1 MSFFDLLKTRKPDP
15 APVAPLSDSQVNTEL
30 TKYASLIQLTLNEEW
45 GINSNPQEIEGG
57 GFLFENFLGSAGFFI
72 GLRRNKMIA
81 ENTIFFTAPIVHL
94 PQSNQIEFFKRCLE
108 INETLIG
115 CALSLDNGVVR
126 VVGERVLTGLDKNEF
141 KSMLQSVANSA
152 NDLDDKLA
160 REFGAPLIGLGL
172 KTNHDKMR

>member
-1 MSFFDLLKTRKPDP
+1 
-15 APVAPLSDSQVNTEL
+15 
-30 TKYASLIQLTLNEEW
+30 
-45 GINSNPQEIEGG
+45 
-57 GFLFENFLGSAGFFI
+57 
-72 GLRRNKMIA
+72 MIA

-126 VVGERVLTGLDKNEF
+126 VVGERVLAGLDRNEF

-172 KTNHDKMR
+172 KTSHDKMR